1 MSPEYMYSGSPDA
14 AASEFTRLA
23 NAHTLAFDIEASGVD
38 IIDDIPYGF
47 SITHRPDQSFYA
59 SADNDI
65 FIELLADPSRL
76 LIAHNAK
83 YDRAMAIKLGVIAD
97 NLCDT
102 MIAAHLLEDVGLSLK
117 ELVFFHLGRRIT
129 SFDELTKPFNDMT
142 FEEQAQYS
150 CAHAMHTL
158 ALWQHQEPEMKKLG
172 LLRPF
177 WDIEM
182 PLVPVL
188 CDKEMNGIL
197 VDTPKLVSLGQE
209 FDVRLDSLTDD
220 LGLLAGV
227 PGMNHNSGTQVAK
240 LLYDQFGFPVGR
252 TTSTGKRSVDKRY
265 IETIQHLHPYIGL
278 YLAYKELRTLRDSY
292 VKGLRKA
299 TRDNGRIYG
308 SFNQTNTG
316 TGRLS
321 SSNPNLQKIPKRSKL
336 GKLIRGV
343 FIAPP
348 GHVLVKPDYDLL
360 ELKMMAHQS
369 QDSALLLAF
378 REERDIHTE
387 TAIKLYGSADF
398 RFKGKTANFQ
408 IINSGGD
415 RRTRKALEEAYPEVF
430 AWTRK
435 MNRYHRETGYATTL
449 GGRIRSIS
457 ELDHGHSEKML
468 EHGERMAMSTR
479 IQGSSAEVVKKG
491 MVRAWK
497 ALRGS
502 SAKML
507 LQVHDE
513 LVFEVPIADAND
525 LIQVLYSELEDHEL
539 SLPMTVS
546 VEVGQ
551 NWGDMKEVKKG
562 ETYVHGA

>member
-23 NAHTLAFDIEASGVD
+23 NSHTLAFDIEASGIDIVD
-38 IIDDIPYGF
+38 DKPYGF
-47 SITHRPDQSFYA
+47 SITHAPDRSFYA
-59 SADNDI
+59 SADNDA
-65 FIELLADPSRL
+65 FLNLLASPETL

-83 YDRAMAIKLGVIAD
+83 YDRAMLMKMGITAD

-102 MIAAHLLEDVGLSLK
+102 MIAAHLLEHEMLSLK
-117 ELVFFHLGRRIT
+117 DLVMILLGRSIT
-129 SFDELTKPFNDMT
+129 SFDQLEKPLEDMS
-142 FEEQAQYS
+142 FKEQAEYS
-150 CAHAMHTL
+150 CPHAMYTL
-158 ALWQHQEPEMKKLG
+158 ALWNGMEPLLKRLG
-172 LLRPF
+172 LLKPF
-177 WDIEM
+177 WEIEM

-188 CDKEMNGIL
+188 CDMELNGIM
-197 VDTPKLVSLGQE
+197 VDTPRLVFLGNE

-220 LGLLAGV
+220 LNVYAGTSS
-227 PGMNHNSGTQVAK
+227 MNHNSAMQAAK
-240 LLYDQFGFPVGR
+240 LMYDQFGLPVGR
-252 TTSTGKRSVDKRY
+252 TTSTGRRSVDKRY
-265 IETIQHLHPYIGL
+265 LEKIRHLHPYIGL
-278 YLAYKELRTLRDSY
+278 YLAYKELRTLKDSY
-292 VKGLRKA
+292 VKGLRKE
-299 TRDNGRIYG
+299 TRENGRIHG
-308 SFNQTNTG
+308 SFNQVNTS

-321 SSNPNLQKIPKRSKL
+321 SSGPNLQKIPKRSKL

-369 QDSALLLAF
+369 QDPALLQAF
-378 REERDIHTE
+378 LDGLDIHTE
-387 TAIKLYGSADF
+387 TAIKLYGSADL

-408 IINSGGD
+408 IIYQGGD
-415 RRTRKALEEAYPEVF
+415 RKTRKALEEAYPGVF

-435 MNRYHRETGYATTL
+435 MNFYHRETGYATTL
-449 GGRIRSIS
+449 GGRIRSIN
-457 ELDHGHSEKML
+457 ELDYGHSEKMI
-468 EHGERMAMSTR
+468 EHGERMAMSTC

-525 LIQVLYSELEDHEL
+525 LIQVLYREMEDNEL

-551 NWGDMKEVKKG
+551 NWGNMKEVKKG